1 MIDFVLKDSKNLSLI
16 MIKIILY
23 GNEIL
28 NKKDNKI
35 TLITL
40 NFSMLEY
47 ENRLTDTAID
57 LLHLINKFGKLHKL
71 KNKVTLDFGNDQIQ
85 MIEKDKCGM
94 YQLHFYVNLF
104 NPLSLSKRIIE
115 KLLNEILTADRQENE
130 RRIEQFAERNDIC
143 RG

>member
-1 MIDFVLKDSKNLSLI
+1 MKVSKNLSLI

-47 ENRLTDTAID
+47 ENRLTDTVID

-71 KNKVTLDFGNDQIQ
+71 KNKVTLDFGNDQLQ

-94 YQLHFYVNLF
+94 YQLYFYVNLF
-104 NPLSLSKRIIE
+104 NPLSLSK
-115 KLLNEILTADRQENE
+115 
-130 RRIEQFAERNDIC
+130 
-143 RG
+143 

>member
-1 MIDFVLKDSKNLSLI
+1 
-16 MIKIILY
+16 
-23 GNEIL
+23 
-28 NKKDNKI
+28 
-35 TLITL
+35 
-40 NFSMLEY
+40 MLEY

-57 LLHLINKFGKLHKL
+57 LLHLINKFGELHKL

-94 YQLHFYVNLF
+94 YQLYFYVNLF

>member
-1 MIDFVLKDSKNLSLI
+1 

-28 NKKDNKI
+28 KKKDNKI

-40 NFSMLEY
+40 NFSILEY

-57 LLHLINKFGKLHKL
+57 LLHLINKFGELHKL

-94 YQLHFYVNLF
+94 YQLYFYVNLF

>member
-1 MIDFVLKDSKNLSLI
+1 

-28 NKKDNKI
+28 KKKDNKI

-57 LLHLINKFGKLHKL
+57 LLHLINKFGELHKL

-94 YQLHFYVNLF
+94 YQLYFYVNLF

>member
-1 MIDFVLKDSKNLSLI
+1 

-35 TLITL
+35 TIITL

>member
-1 MIDFVLKDSKNLSLI
+1 MKVSKNLSPI

-71 KNKVTLDFGNDQIQ
+71 KNKVTLDFGNDQLQ

-94 YQLHFYVNLF
+94 YQLYFYVNLF
-104 NPLSLSKRIIE
+104 NPLSLSK
-115 KLLNEILTADRQENE
+115 
-130 RRIEQFAERNDIC
+130 
-143 RG
+143 

>member
-1 MIDFVLKDSKNLSLI
+1 
-16 MIKIILY
+16 
-23 GNEIL
+23 
-28 NKKDNKI
+28 
-35 TLITL
+35 
-40 NFSMLEY
+40 MLEY